1 MKPEKLHNE
10 IIIFDGHCDT
20 ALDLKGLG
28 RNAPGGHVRSF
39 YEESALGHVDYPRLK
54 KAGVTCQ
61 TMALW
66 TPDDRLDR
74 AREYSEELSRRID
87 GLYGE
92 DVIPALKASDIR
104 RAKKERKLAL
114 LKSMEGGA
122 ALEGRVEDLRLWHER
137 GVRMIGLIY
146 NRVNPFGRGCG
157 SPGNTGLTELGKEAV
172 AEMARL
178 GIMTDVS
185 HLSDESFDDLLEIS
199 ELPVVASH
207 SDSRAVFPH
216 PRSLTDRQLERIA
229 ASGGVA
235 GLTFPGIFLSDRPEE
250 VSFRLLMNHLEH
262 MISVAGIDHVG
273 LGSDFD
279 GYDDTDGIAMTSVL
293 DLNRITAYLQE
304 TGRSEEEIAKVMGGN
319 WLRVMEAVCG

>member
-1 MKPEKLHNE
+1 MNSDLLKNL
-10 IIIFDGHCDT
+10 IIFDAHCDT
-20 ALDLKGLG
+20 ALDLAGLG
-28 RNAPGGHVRSF
+28 RNAPDSHVRSF
-39 YEESALGHVDYPRLK
+39 YEESPLGHVDYPRLR
-54 KAGVTCQ
+54 KAGVSCQ
-61 TMALW
+61 TMAIW
-66 TPDDRLDR
+66 TPDEELER
-74 AREYSEELSRRID
+74 AREYSEEISDIID
-87 GLYGE
+87 GLYNE
-92 DVIPALKASDIR
+92 DVLPALKASDIR
-104 RAKKERKLAL
+104 DAAAAGKMTL

-137 GVRMIGLIY
+137 GVRMIGLVY
-146 NRVNPFGRGCG
+146 NRVNPFGRGCV
-157 SPGNTGLTELGKEAV
+157 SPGNTGLTPLGKKGV

-178 GIMTDVS
+178 GIMADVS
-185 HLSDESFDDLLEIS
+185 HLSDESFDDLMDVS

-207 SDSRAVFPH
+207 SNSRAIFPH

-279 GYDDTDGIAMTSVL
+279 GYEDADGVAMASVL

-304 TGRSEEEIAKVMGGN
+304 TGRPEEEIAKVMGGN